1 MSNRPEE
8 WERGGDRVGTRDQD
22 VWLGVAGRLER
33 KGKIL
38 VVKRTYGP
46 TRGLW
51 TLPGGF
57 VHGGETLEEAVAREI
72 QEETGCRGEATGI
85 IAVRSGVLRNGK
97 HDTLIVLT
105 LKDMDPDIEPRPDG
119 REISEAAFL
128 TPEEILAS
136 PDSAEFLIASTRASA
151 ALTVQPLDLFRDYG
165 YVSCRIYG

>member
-1 MSNRPEE
+1 M
-8 WERGGDRVGTRDQD
+8 GVRDQE

-33 KGKIL
+33 NGKIL

-57 VHGGETLEEAVAREI
+57 VHGGETLEEAVSREI
-72 QEETGCRGEATGI
+72 REETGCESEAKAI

-97 HDTLIVLT
+97 HDTLIVLAVEDLSPAT
-105 LKDMDPDIEPRPDG
+105 PPKPDG

-136 PDSAEFLIASTRASA
+136 PDSAEFLIAST
-151 ALTVQPLDLFRDYG
+151 ALSQAGLARQPLNLFRDYG
-165 YVSCRIYG
+165 YAVCRFYG